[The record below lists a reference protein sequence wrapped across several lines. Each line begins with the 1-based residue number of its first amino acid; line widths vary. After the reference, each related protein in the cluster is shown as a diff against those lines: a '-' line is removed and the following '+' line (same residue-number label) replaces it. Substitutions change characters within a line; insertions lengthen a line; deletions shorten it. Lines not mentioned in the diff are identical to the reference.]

1 MFGEVSFVNSRSENT
16 FVLSRDAVMT
26 DDEGAYVYIVEDNK
40 AKKVVV
46 ETGIDN
52 GQQIEITSGIED
64 GMNVVIKGQ
73 TYLTDGADVEVV
85 SSEKEE

>member
-73 TYLTDGADVEVV
+73 TYLTDGANVEVV